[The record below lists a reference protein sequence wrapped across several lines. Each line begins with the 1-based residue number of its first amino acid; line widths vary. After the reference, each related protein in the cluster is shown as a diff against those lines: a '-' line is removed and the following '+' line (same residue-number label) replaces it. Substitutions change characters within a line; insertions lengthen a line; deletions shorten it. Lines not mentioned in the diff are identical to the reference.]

1 MLSSTNPVLEDLDT
15 GIIDNIYKKTETF
28 GMSLIANRCFDLK
41 TVNAL
46 VLFLEA
52 EIGEI
57 REELHVP
64 VKISV
69 IKRFYVCC
77 AKGKNNDNLRNGL
90 NNFMEGGLEY
100 YINMI
105 SGTYPLFNYYIITKW
120 LSVKFGVAVSFFK
133 RCLNR
138 QNTGLCENCKMPI
151 KPDNVTRD
159 SNTIQT
165 EIIRNEHTTPVASQM
180 EVIPEKVAES
190 VLPPVPLALSQENSS
205 SSVTMIN
212 EAVLVPGAIP
222 DKM

>member
-1 MLSSTNPVLEDLDT
+1 MLSSTNPVFEDLDT

-57 REELHVP
+57 REKLHVP
-64 VKISV
+64 VKLAV

-105 SGTYPLFNYYIITKW
+105 SGTYPLFNYYIIKKRC
-120 LSVKFGVAVSFFK
+120 VEKFGMAISIFK
-133 RCLNR
+133 RCLNLKNAE
-138 QNTGLCENCKMPI
+138 QSENFKKPMKPGNNKESEI
-151 KPDNVTRD
+151 KT
-159 SNTIQT
+159 
-165 EIIRNEHTTPVASQM
+165 NEDTTPVTSQM
-180 EVIPEKVAES
+180 EVIPEKVAVA
-190 VLPPVPLALSQENSS
+190 VLIQVPLVSSQENLPGSE
-205 SSVTMIN
+205 TMIN
-212 EAVLVPGAIP
+212 EVVSVPDAIQ